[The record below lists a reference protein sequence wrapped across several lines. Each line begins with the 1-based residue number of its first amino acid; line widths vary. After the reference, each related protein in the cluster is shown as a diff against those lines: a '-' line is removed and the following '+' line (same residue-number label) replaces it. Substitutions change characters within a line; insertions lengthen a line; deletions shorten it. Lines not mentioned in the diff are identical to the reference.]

1 MADFEFMQQA
11 AENGTR
17 AEQLHELLVRLGYAI
32 DQCGEGEGG
41 NMATLARQYRETLRE
56 IAELEVPADDDVEV
70 LLDGIDPVR

>member
-17 AEQLHELLVRLGYAI
+17 AEQLQELLVRLGYAI
-32 DQCGEGEGG
+32 DRCADGDEG
-41 NMATLARQYRETLRE
+41 NIATLARQYRETLRE
-56 IAELEVPADDDVEV
+56 ISELEVPRDDDVEV